1 MGNVLQELLREVV
14 RYKENRLKGKGTAGR
29 SGGGSSTQGAGQP
42 AEDLARL
49 EDIGFRRVG
58 NWQLVLGKPVR
69 QLESEARKQDVL
81 YAFVSR
87 RQVLYVGKTTQA
99 LDKRMYGYQKPG
111 AGQRTNLAVNAKIAE
126 TLATRSVDIFA
137 LADTGSQRRGSFVI
151 SLTASLEDAI
161 IRELSPPWNKMGVK
175 PR

>member
-1 MGNVLQELLREVV
+1 M
-14 RYKENRLKGKGTAGR
+14 
-29 SGGGSSTQGAGQP
+29 
-42 AEDLARL
+42 
-49 EDIGFRRVG
+49 
-58 NWQLVLGKPVR
+58 
-69 QLESEARKQDVL
+69 L